1 MYLWYFTS
9 VVYHCLCGRRPVV
22 GLTVAAGI
30 IRFQA
35 CMRVYYTFLFWL
47 WTIITVFCALRR
59 AAARSRMGSRLGQCL
74 WRCRFCTQHP
84 VAVLCLKAIE
94 CCCIS
99 GSFARGWFHC
109 ISGPWAELVAP
120 TSAVSTQPRVPR
132 LSHQT
137 QAKHVVLRRTPKYRC
152 SMLFCAVHQNTG
164 AACCFALYT
173 LGAALL
179 HLWALGRACC
189 SLPPC
194 HASARGPMFGSLNR
208 VCYAGCCYHFAA
220 WMLFVQPGVSLGLP
234 RAPRF
239 TPA

>member
-1 MYLWYFTS
+1 
-9 VVYHCLCGRRPVV
+9 
-22 GLTVAAGI
+22 
-30 IRFQA
+30 
-35 CMRVYYTFLFWL
+35 
-47 WTIITVFCALRR
+47 
-59 AAARSRMGSRLGQCL
+59 MGSRLGQCS

-99 GSFARGWFHC
+99 GSFARGWCHC

-120 TSAVSTQPRVPR
+120 PPLSR
-132 LSHQT
+132 LSPGSLVCHT
-137 QAKHVVLRRTPKYRC
+137 KHRR

-179 HLWALGRACC
+179 HLWTLGRACC

-208 VCYAGCCYHFAA
+208 ACYAGCCYHFAA
-220 WMLFVQPGVSLGLP
+220 CQAEHRMLFVQPGVCTAWCLTGLTSCASVHP
-234 RAPRF
+234 CMISCGF
-239 TPA
+239 